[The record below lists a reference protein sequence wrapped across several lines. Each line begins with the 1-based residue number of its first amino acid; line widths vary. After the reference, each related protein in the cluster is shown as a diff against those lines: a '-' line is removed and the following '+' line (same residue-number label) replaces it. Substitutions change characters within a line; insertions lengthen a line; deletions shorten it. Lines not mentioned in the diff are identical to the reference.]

1 MPKNLVGESFINHRT
16 ILDWFLVINLF
27 KWTEYKPHRGG
38 AQTVLSP
45 LESEGMEIMWGEKR
59 ATARTV
65 YTRLKSKHSVNRSTV
80 NVIMGSLRK
89 RGLLTSS
96 VSKGRGGLKYI
107 YKVKVR
113 RGKFEQEVVGKVLD
127 SLLESFGKTSK
138 KLMREKLERK

>member
-1 MPKNLVGESFINHRT
+1 MFS
-16 ILDWFLVINLF
+16 
-27 KWTEYKPHRGG
+27 WTEYKPRKQGVR
-38 AQTVLSP
+38 TVLSP
-45 LESEGMEIMWGEKR
+45 LESEVMEIMWREKR

-96 VSKGRGGLKYI
+96 VSKGRGGLRYV
-107 YKVKVR
+107 YKVKISR
-113 RGKFEQEVVGKVLD
+113 RRFEREVVGRVLD

-138 KLMREKLERK
+138 RLMREKLGRK